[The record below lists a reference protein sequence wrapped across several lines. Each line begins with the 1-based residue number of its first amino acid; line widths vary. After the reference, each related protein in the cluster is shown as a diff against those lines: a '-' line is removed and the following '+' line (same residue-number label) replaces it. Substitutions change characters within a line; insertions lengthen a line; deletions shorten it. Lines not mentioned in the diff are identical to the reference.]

1 MNVKICVYIFKILLA
16 VLIIIKMITILYN
29 MSFSRVIDINSNLI
43 TIDIGDGQSQRI
55 TSVETKLV
63 NVETNESFFFKSI
76 KGDLGTYLDP
86 KYREMTKIQ
95 NLYVDNNSYY
105 FKVLSLRMYEIQI
118 DIGNG
123 KKKQIY
129 SDTTELVNIKT
140 NESYFF
146 KSIKGD
152 LGSHL
157 DPKYSEM
164 IKLENLYVKMQSP
177 INSKSTFFDFFGGKR
192 SRKQRNSKKIL

>member
-1 MNVKICVYIFKILLA
+1 
-16 VLIIIKMITILYN
+16 
-29 MSFSRVIDINSNLI
+29 
-43 TIDIGDGQSQRI
+43 
-55 TSVETKLV
+55 
-63 NVETNESFFFKSI
+63 
-76 KGDLGTYLDP
+76 
-86 KYREMTKIQ
+86 
-95 NLYVDNNSYY
+95 
-105 FKVLSLRMYEIQI
+105 
-118 DIGNG
+118 
-123 KKKQIY
+123 
-129 SDTTELVNIKT
+129 VNIKT

>member
-1 MNVKICVYIFKILLA
+1 
-16 VLIIIKMITILYN
+16 

-76 KGDLGTYLDP
+76 KGDLGSHLDP

-129 SDTTELVNIKT
+129 SDATELVNIKT

-152 LGSHL
+152 LGSRI
-157 DPKYSEM
+157 DPKYREM
-164 IKLENLYVKMQSP
+164 IELENLYVKMQPP
-177 INSKSTFFDFFGGKR
+177 IKSKSSFFDFLGGKR
-192 SRKQRNSKKIL
+192 SRKQRNSKTIL